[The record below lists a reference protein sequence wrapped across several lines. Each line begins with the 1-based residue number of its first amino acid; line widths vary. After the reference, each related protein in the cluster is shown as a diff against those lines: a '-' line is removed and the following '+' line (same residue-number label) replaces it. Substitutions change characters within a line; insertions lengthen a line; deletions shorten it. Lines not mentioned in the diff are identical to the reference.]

1 MENGNRMFRPTG
13 SVIQLMDGR
22 IFKRNQ
28 KNLWEDINTG
38 VTITENQLSL
48 MVTSASFSTTA
59 SGGGGKTNKPVKFV
73 PDYTATQQEWG
84 DLLGAAFGVEVLNA
98 NQTISGI
105 NAPIEIRLLF
115 SQVPPSGTAIYNAT
129 SSLKAYKNDVLIDTI
144 STNTRPTKGGGDG
157 AGLYTLS
164 QTFSN
169 NDTLKFGATTTA
181 EVNYTVLVQNKTDN
195 GNTLSS
201 STISVQIAELGGE

>member
-1 MENGNRMFRPTG
+1 MENGNLMFRPTG

-28 KNLWEDINTG
+28 RNLWEDINTG

-48 MVTSASFSTTA
+48 MVSSASFSTIA

-73 PDYTATQQEWG
+73 PDYTATQKEWG
-84 DLLGAAFGVEVLNA
+84 DLLESSFGLEVLNT

-105 NAPIEIRLLF
+105 NSPIQLRLTFSNTGSYAP
-115 SQVPPSGTAIYNAT
+115 T
-129 SSLKAYKNDVLIDTI
+129 SSLKVYKNDVLIDTI
-144 STNTRPTKGGGDG
+144 STNSRPSKGGDDG
-157 AGLYTLS
+157 AGQYTLS

-169 NDTLKFGATTTA
+169 GDTLKFGLITDA
-181 EVNYTVLVQNKTDN
+181 EITYNIFITNKTAN
-195 GNTLSS
+195 ETL
-201 STISVQIAELGGE
+201 TTGAFSVSATGLGGI